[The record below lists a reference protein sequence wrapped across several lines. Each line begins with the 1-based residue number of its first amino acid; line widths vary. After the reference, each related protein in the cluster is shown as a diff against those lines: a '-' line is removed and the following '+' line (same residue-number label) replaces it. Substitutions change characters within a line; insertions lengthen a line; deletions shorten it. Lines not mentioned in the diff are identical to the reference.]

1 MTTRPRS
8 GGRPASEGCACSV
21 NKTTVLV
28 SGNVYCRL
36 AVVVATHGVASVRLQ
51 MRMTTRRVQN
61 GNRRESDV
69 FKMSKYGGG
78 VIGKSCKNVRAFT
91 LIGTTGRV
99 MSGLRRINLNSNNY
113 LKQRARVIYLIVH
126 FRHLLCDDCT
136 TESNVEALFTITAA
150 TF

>member
-1 MTTRPRS
+1 MAFSLHFDEQRHGVESKVDVTIKRGWGG
-8 GGRPASEGCACSV
+8 GGRPPGDNATTFRRQACQRGLCLLS
-21 NKTTVLV
+21 KQTTVLV

-99 MSGLRRINLNSNNY
+99 MSGLRRINLN
-113 LKQRARVIYLIVH
+113 
-126 FRHLLCDDCT
+126 
-136 TESNVEALFTITAA
+136 
-150 TF
+150 